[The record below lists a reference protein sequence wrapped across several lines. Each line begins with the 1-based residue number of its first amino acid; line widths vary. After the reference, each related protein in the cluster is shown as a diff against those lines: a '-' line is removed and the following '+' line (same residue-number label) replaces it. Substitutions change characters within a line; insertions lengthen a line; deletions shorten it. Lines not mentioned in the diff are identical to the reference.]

1 MLLISRYLQLRRPSI
16 CYTADLLLGLH
27 DDRKDYTT
35 KVSSPSSSEPPPN
48 GESSFSPWLR
58 HSRNVDGKGGFSSNM
73 SSPEKEI
80 SSRSNFFRGFT
91 AGDQDTD
98 LVNSFCKGVSEI
110 IIRLLLYSSNR

>member
-1 MLLISRYLQLRRPSI
+1 MHLLI
-16 CYTADLLLGLH
+16 GLD
-27 DDRKDYTT
+27 DDRKDDTT

-91 AGDQDTD
+91 AGHQDTD
-98 LVNSFCKGVSEI
+98 LVNNFCKGVSLI
-110 IIRLLLYSSNR
+110 FSTIMNYTARIDMDTD